1 MGILEEIR
9 VGYDLFRP
17 GGSEPPGNLFIQ
29 GGFEYEIY
37 SVVEAANREHKSTNS
52 ILLSL
57 QLQAIQFS
65 SVWPAWHRHTTYGT
79 TYYYYCN
86 KRATQEA
93 RDSMIFYRMV
103 DRYCTIPYLQ
113 SALLKE
119 DPRPAQKIR
128 STCTRAIGI
137 CNGDGDGVKQ

>member
-103 DRYCTIPYLQ
+103 DRYCTISTIRFVEGG
-113 SALLKE
+113 SAS
-119 DPRPAQKIR
+119 RPKNQIHLYT
-128 STCTRAIGI
+128 SYW
-137 CNGDGDGVKQ
+137 NM

>member
-57 QLQAIQFS
+57 RSFISDFRLFNSAAS
-65 SVWPAWHRHTTYGT
+65 S
-79 TYYYYCN
+79 
-86 KRATQEA
+86 
-93 RDSMIFYRMV
+93 
-103 DRYCTIPYLQ
+103 
-113 SALLKE
+113 
-119 DPRPAQKIR
+119 
-128 STCTRAIGI
+128 
-137 CNGDGDGVKQ
+137 